1 MIQKLSYG
9 HQRNEVN
16 MLGWQIIVRKES
28 AENSL
33 ASWTSGLGGTDWLD
47 KLVKDNKAKDLGGN
61 GYPNNYSVKASEILP
76 LLTTESINS
85 GGGANVRLKI
95 DQIINCS
102 VDENL
107 IIEAWDQS

>member
-1 MIQKLSYG
+1 
-9 HQRNEVN
+9 

-47 KLVKDNKAKDLGGN
+47 KLVKEGRAKDLGGN
-61 GYPNNYSVKASEILP
+61 GYPNNYSANASEILP

-85 GGGANVRLKI
+85 IGGANTRLKT
-95 DQIINCS
+95 DQISNCS
-102 VDENL
+102 MDVTL

>member
-1 MIQKLSYG
+1 
-9 HQRNEVN
+9 

-47 KLVKDNKAKDLGGN
+47 KLVKEGKAKDLGGN
-61 GYPNNYSVKASEILP
+61 GYPNNYSANASEILP

-85 GGGANVRLKI
+85 IGGANTRLKT
-95 DQIINCS
+95 DQISNCS
-102 VDENL
+102 MDATL

>member
-1 MIQKLSYG
+1 
-9 HQRNEVN
+9 

-47 KLVKDNKAKDLGGN
+47 KLVKEGRAKDLGGN
-61 GYPNNYSVKASEILP
+61 GYPNNYSANASEILP

-85 GGGANVRLKI
+85 IGGANTRLKT
-95 DQIINCS
+95 DQISNCPM
-102 VDENL
+102 DATL

>member
-1 MIQKLSYG
+1 
-9 HQRNEVN
+9 

-47 KLVKDNKAKDLGGN
+47 KLVKEGRAKDLGGN
-61 GYPNNYSVKASEILP
+61 GYPNNYSANASEILP

-85 GGGANVRLKI
+85 IGGANTRLKT
-95 DQIINCS
+95 DQISNCS
-102 VDENL
+102 MDATL